1 MSIITFM
8 LSENA
13 LLKKSAQHFNYL
25 DTNGCEPVTVNNNYL
40 DMLGHN
46 PDNEAGVQYKLR
58 TENRDSDP
66 KLNSAVNQRTTE
78 KNEMILAK
86 FT

>member
-1 MSIITFM
+1 MC
-8 LSENA
+8 
-13 LLKKSAQHFNYL
+13 LLLNNIFSNEQREKNRYCIYL

-58 TENRDSDP
+58 TENRDSGP